1 MKKILLTI
9 MAFILLAT
17 PFITVCYAEEASA
30 PAGTWA
36 PSTPSFDPGRNMQ
49 RNSRLGDADPV
60 VLVASII
67 NWLLTIIGLIALAL
81 IIYGGFIWM
90 MSRGNEEE
98 TTKAKNIIQGA
109 IIGLIVI
116 LASYGI
122 ASYVFSTALE
132 MTGV

>member
-1 MKKILLTI
+1 MKKISLI
-9 MAFILLAT
+9 VIAFLLLAT
-17 PFITVCYAEEASA
+17 PYMATY
-30 PAGTWA
+30 AGTWN
-36 PSTPSFDPGRNMQ
+36 PSRPTFDPGQNVL
-49 RNSRLGDADPV
+49 RNSKLGDTDPI

-67 NWLLTIIGLIALAL
+67 NWLLTILGLIALVL
-81 IIYGGFIWM
+81 IVYGGFIWM

-122 ASYVFSTALE
+122 AGYVFTTVLE
-132 MTGV
+132 MTGA